1 MDSRSNMVYVL
12 TAVGNV
18 RLSTCTQNQTQLL
31 QDSTLSFI
39 SLGNTKV
46 KAVRRTML
54 SRWIQRAGI
63 GQILAPDPNFQEEER
78 RAENNEF
85 AGGVWSVVAPDPNFM
100 SPVKQMSETQRHHS
114 YDNKDEK
121 DGTMVECIHCHLMT
135 PVSNSRK
142 VGSENNVNFSSP
154 IPSGNTPTPSSIQT
168 PFSSP
173 LFSPNGKN
181 IDPELLLHVLS
192 ASQGTAESMSSPEA
206 VWSSVKLF
214 CTMCAS
220 SKDLGEKKLKK
231 LRKMLKKDPS
241 LATARASNMFELA
254 DNGYTALMCA
264 ANAGNLGVV
273 ELLVNFTTSDEDS
286 SGSPI
291 YPVDLN
297 ATDFQGATALH
308 IASKKGHVEVA
319 KFLRETMTIRNGIDP
334 IGPNAPI
341 DVAGKTP
348 YGYAV
353 TSRETKAR
361 QNKTELSETLFSP
374 GDKSVYG
381 VPTPAQT
388 RTGGK
393 TLTDGMQLAPMDL
406 SYGFAEK
413 EGHRIIQEDAM
424 CHRYPIEHPTF
435 KNGHIGF
442 FGVFDGHGDGG
453 VSSQFV
459 AQHIIDLFLHTSDY
473 QSYNGE
479 NENLSNALKSACHS
493 VDTGL
498 KSKIEG
504 GNIVLNGGSTG
515 IMAIITPTSII
526 VGNVGDSRCI
536 LVQKE
541 DKISDESKVDKGID
555 GVVDAVKG
563 ISFTETTTVSIKP
576 LSVDHK
582 PSIPSE
588 KERIEKA
595 GLSVIE
601 ETFPGP
607 DALPIT
613 ISKVKKSE
621 NNMIAM
627 SRAFGDFDYKNNE
640 LAPEERAIICTPE
653 INIHH
658 RSNEDRFLILACDG
672 VFDVMTNDEVGSFVV
687 QKVEALTK
695 SETESTSLLA
705 EVCDALL
712 EECLEKKAHDNMSVM
727 IIHLPQSRTDSPTR
741 AINFADI

>member
-1 MDSRSNMVYVL
+1 MRLKAATVHNGQRIAYLEPTTKSESASYKL
-12 TAVGNV
+12 HPFAFLLIQSKAV
-18 RLSTCTQNQTQLL
+18 
-31 QDSTLSFI
+31 SFI
-39 SLGNTKV
+39 
-46 KAVRRTML
+46 ML

-63 GQILAPDPNFQEEER
+63 GQILAPDPNFQEEES

-85 AGGVWSVVAPDPNFM
+85 TGGIWSVVAPDPNFM
-100 SPVKQMSETQRHHS
+100 SPVKRSNETQNRDTDIS
-114 YDNKDEK
+114 DKRDE
-121 DGTMVECIHCHLMT
+121 DMVECVHCHLMT
-135 PVSNSRK
+135 PVSNVRGVES
-142 VGSENNVNFSSP
+142 NNNANFSSP
-154 IPSGNTPTPSSIQT
+154 IPNVNTPTPSSMKT

-181 IDPELLLHVLS
+181 IDPELLVHVLS
-192 ASQGTAESMSSPEA
+192 ASQGTAQSMSSPEA

-220 SKDLGEKKLKK
+220 SKDLGDKKLKK

-273 ELLVNFTTSDEDS
+273 ELLVNFTISDEDNS
-286 SGSPI
+286 ESPV

-319 KFLRETMTIRNGIDP
+319 KFLRETMTVRNGVDP
-334 IGPNAPI
+334 IGPNAPV

-361 QNKTELSETLFSP
+361 QNKSELSEALFSP

-381 VPTPAQT
+381 IPTPAQT

-393 TLTDGMQLAPMDL
+393 MFQNGMQLALMDL
-406 SYGFAEK
+406 SYGFGEK

-424 CHRYPIEHPTF
+424 CHRYPIEHPNF
-435 KNGHIGF
+435 KNGIIGF

-453 VSSQFV
+453 VGSEFV
-459 AQHIIDLFLHTSDY
+459 AKHIIDLFLQTSEF

-479 NENLSNALKSACHS
+479 ADSLSNALKSACHS
-493 VDTGL
+493 VDIDL

-515 IMAIITPTSII
+515 IMAIVTSTSVI

-536 LVQKE
+536 LVQKIDE
-541 DKISDESKVDKGID
+541 VPDESKGDKDMDDI
-555 GVVDAVKG
+555 VDAVKG
-563 ISFTETTTVSIKP
+563 LSLTDSTSVAIKA

-595 GLSVIE
+595 GLSVFD

-607 DALPIT
+607 DGLPIT

-627 SRAFGDFDYKNNE
+627 SRAFGDFDYKNE
-640 LAPEERAIICTPE
+640 DLSPENRAIICTPE
-653 INIHH
+653 IHIHS

-672 VFDVMTNDEVGSFVV
+672 VFDVMTNEEVGAFVV

-695 SETESTSLLA
+695 SETECTSVLA

-712 EECLEKKAHDNMSVM
+712 EECLERKAHDNMSVM
-727 IIHLPQSRTDSPTR
+727 IIHLPQAHADSPTR